1 MEEVVIKKSYQCT
14 NTSRYPYGYE
24 VVCGKRHT
32 IIKQAEILPVGTHEL
47 SHVQQQENHHEQEQE
62 CTYAEAVHKVLVA
75 GSDTLSLIFENI
87 PHLYSSKN
95 I

>member
-1 MEEVVIKKSYQCT
+1 MEKAVIKKSDQCT
-14 NTSRYPYGYE
+14 GKSRYPYGYE
-24 VVCGKRHT
+24 VVCGKRHA
-32 IIKQAEILPVGTHEL
+32 IIKQAEMFPIGTHEL
-47 SHVQQQENHHEQEQE
+47 SHVQQQENRHKQEQE